1 MGCIE
6 DDRIAVFVEL
16 LTQHQRKLYGY
27 IYTLVPNAAD
37 SDDLLQETNL
47 VLWKKNLE
55 YQLGTNFTAWA
66 YRIAFLNVKNFIK
79 TKGRSRIYFNE
90 ELLAQLS
97 DLHFDRT
104 NVHSI
109 YSMLLI
115 HCLGKL
121 SSASQ
126 QLLKLR
132 YDGNH
137 SIQEVAK
144 QLGRPV
150 GSIYN
155 SLSHIR
161 LKLWECIQYA
171 LREEGSLQ

>member
-1 MGCIE
+1 
-6 DDRIAVFVEL
+6 VFVEL

-55 YQLGTNFTAWA
+55 FQLGTLFTAWA

-79 TKGRSRIYFNE
+79 TKGRSRVYFNE
-90 ELLAQLS
+90 ELLSQLS

-126 QLLKLR
+126 QLLRLR
-132 YDGNH
+132 YDGSRN
-137 SIQEVAK
+137 IQQLAK
-144 QLGRPV
+144 EMGRSA

-155 SLSHIR
+155 ALSQIR
-161 LKLWECIQYA
+161 RKLWECVQNA
-171 LREEGSLQ
+171 LEEEGSL